1 MKMPSLT
8 VQIFIGL
15 VLGITI
21 GYFCPASVYPE
32 PVKWFGA
39 GAAIFLHLIKT
50 IIAPLIFATLVV
62 GIAGSGSAHAVG
74 RLGFKSLIYFE
85 VVTTF
90 ALGIGLAVVNIMKP
104 GVGVKLADTAAKGE
118 ALLQTQPTGTELITH
133 VFPTSVI
140 DSMARGDVLQIVV
153 FTIIFAVAAAAVK
166 AEPVINFAKSLADVM
181 FKYTEYVMRVAPFGV
196 ACAMAATVSEHGV
209 EVLLQLGKLVG
220 TLYLAL
226 AIFICCVLV
235 PIALFARVPL
245 VKFIGAVKEP
255 FLIAFTT
262 TSSEA
267 ALPKALL
274 AMERIGVPRSVVS
287 FVLPLGYTF
296 NLDGTTLYLSLAAM
310 FVAQA
315 AGVEMTLEQQL
326 LMLLTLMLTSKGVA
340 AVPRA
345 SLVILAGT
353 LATFNLPLAGIA
365 LILGVDTLMDMAR
378 TSVNVL
384 GNCLASAV
392 IAKWEG
398 VFGTTDD
405 TTLDVETV
413 EDFQHALDVESA
425 HHGASGHEGSAHGA
439 SAHEATTQG
448 SSVQGNSAHGTSA
461 AAHSHAPDGANGS
474 APEVSPEKASVSS
487 KATPTTHS

>member
-15 VLGITI
+15 VLGILI
-21 GYFCPASVYPE
+21 GWQFPE
-32 PVKWFGA
+32 AGKMMAA
-39 GAAIFLHLIKT
+39 GATIFLHLIKT

-90 ALGIGLAVVNIMKP
+90 ALGIGLLVVNVMKP
-104 GVGVKLADTAAKGE
+104 GAGVNLSSTAVNSTAE
-118 ALLQTQPTGTELITH
+118 ALLQKQPQGAELITH
-133 VFPTSVI
+133 IFPTSVI

-153 FTIIFAVAAAAVK
+153 FTILFAVAASAVK
-166 AEPVINFAKSLADVM
+166 AEPVINFARSLSDVM
-181 FKYTEYVMRVAPFGV
+181 FKYTEYVMKVAPIGV
-196 ACAMAATVSEHGV
+196 ACAMAATVGEHGV
-209 EVLLQLGKLVG
+209 NVLMSLGKLVG

-226 AIFICCVLV
+226 AIFITCVLL
-235 PIALFARVPL
+235 PIALIARIPL
-245 VKFIGAVKEP
+245 KKFVGAVKEP
-255 FLIAFTT
+255 FIIAFST

-267 ALPKALL
+267 ALPKAML
-274 AMERIGVPRSVVS
+274 AMEKIGVPRSVVS

-315 AGVEMTLEQQL
+315 AGVEMSLEQQL

-392 IAKWEG
+392 IARWEG
-398 VFGTTDD
+398 VFGTESD
-405 TTLDVETV
+405 TTVSVETV
-413 EDFQHALDVESA
+413 EGFTHALEHETAVSHAESEA
-425 HHGASGHEGSAHGA
+425 AAAAS
-439 SAHEATTQG
+439 
-448 SSVQGNSAHGTSA
+448 TSA
-461 AAHSHAPDGANGS
+461 AAP
-474 APEVSPEKASVSS
+474 VSN
-487 KATPTTHS
+487 T

>member
-15 VLGITI
+15 VIGILV
-21 GYFCPASVYPE
+21 GWQFPEVGVNLSV
-32 PVKWFGA
+32 GA
-39 GAAIFLHLIKT
+39 DVFLRLIKT

-62 GIAGSGSAHAVG
+62 GIAGTGSMHAVG
-74 RLGFKSLIYFE
+74 RLSLKSLIYFE
-85 VVTTF
+85 AVTTF
-90 ALGIGLAVVNIMKP
+90 ALFIGLLVVNVMQP
-104 GVGVKLADTAAKGE
+104 GAGISLAAATGGASNATAE
-118 ALLQTQPTGTELITH
+118 ALLAKQPQGGELITH

-140 DSMARGDVLQIVV
+140 DAMARGDVLQIVV
-153 FTIIFAVAAAAVK
+153 FTILFATAASAVK
-166 AEPVINFAKSLADVM
+166 AEPVINLARSLADVM
-181 FKYTEYVMRVAPFGV
+181 FKYTEYVMKVAPVGV
-196 ACAMAATVSEHGV
+196 ACAMAATVGKHGLM
-209 EVLLQLGKLVG
+209 VLLSLGKLVG

-226 AIFICCVLV
+226 VIFVVCVLL
-235 PIALFARVPL
+235 PIATFARIPIK
-245 VKFIGAVKEP
+245 KFIGAVKEP
-255 FLIAFTT
+255 FIIAFST

-267 ALPKALL
+267 ALPKAML
-274 AMERIGVPRSVVS
+274 AMERIGVPRSIVS

-315 AGVEMTLEQQL
+315 AGVNMPIEQQL

-353 LATFNLPLAGIA
+353 LATFNLPLSGIA

-398 VFGTTDD
+398 VFGTSDD
-405 TTLDVETV
+405 VVPDNLDNG
-413 EDFQHALDVESA
+413 LP
-425 HHGASGHEGSAHGA
+425 EGVSIPA
-439 SAHEATTQG
+439 EATA
-448 SSVQGNSAHGTSA
+448 VN
-461 AAHSHAPDGANGS
+461 
-474 APEVSPEKASVSS
+474 
-487 KATPTTHS
+487 

>member
-8 VQIFIGL
+8 TQIFIGL
-15 VLGITI
+15 AVGILV
-21 GYFCPASVYPE
+21 GYLFPAQGVML
-32 PVKWFGA
+32 KA
-39 GAAIFLHLIKT
+39 GADVFLHLIKS

-74 RLGFKSLIYFE
+74 RLSVKSLIYFE

-90 ALGIGLAVVNIMKP
+90 ALFIGLFVVNWLKP
-104 GVGVKLADTAAKGE
+104 GAGVNLSSTAEVGHELLAK
-118 ALLQTQPTGTELITH
+118 QPQGAELITH
-133 VFPTSVI
+133 IFPTSVI

-153 FTIIFAVAAAAVK
+153 FTILFASAAAAVK
-166 AEPVINFAKSLADVM
+166 ADMVINFCRSLSDVM
-181 FKYTEYVMRVAPFGV
+181 FKYTEYVMKIAPFGV
-196 ACAMAATVSEHGV
+196 ACAMAATVGQHGV
-209 EVLLQLGKLVG
+209 EVLFSLGKLVG

-226 AIFICCVLV
+226 AIFVIGILL
-235 PIALFARVPL
+235 PIALLARIPLMKFA
-245 VKFIGAVKEP
+245 GAVREP
-255 FLIAFTT
+255 FIIAFST

-267 ALPKALL
+267 ALPKAML
-274 AMERIGVPRSVVS
+274 AMEKIGVPRSVVS

-296 NLDGTTLYLSLAAM
+296 NLDGTTLYLSLAAI

-315 AGVEMTLEQQL
+315 AGVEMTIEQQL

-378 TSVNVL
+378 TSINVL

-392 IAKWEG
+392 VARWEG
-398 VFGTTDD
+398 VFGAAPD
-405 TTLDVETV
+405 TEEGGITVAAVDEFHNTLAAET
-413 EDFQHALDVESA
+413 
-425 HHGASGHEGSAHGA
+425 AS
-439 SAHEATTQG
+439 HEAG
-448 SSVQGNSAHGTSA
+448 SVTAK
-461 AAHSHAPDGANGS
+461 P
-474 APEVSPEKASVSS
+474 
-487 KATPTTHS
+487 

>member
-8 VQIFIGL
+8 TQIFIGL
-15 VLGITI
+15 ALGILI
-21 GYFCPASVYPE
+21 GWLFPAQAVWLS
-32 PVKWFGA
+32 A
-39 GAAIFLHLIKT
+39 GADIFLHLIKT

-62 GIAGSGSAHAVG
+62 GIAGSGSAHTVG
-74 RLGFKSLIYFE
+74 RLSVKSLIYFE

-90 ALGIGLAVVNIMKP
+90 ALGIGLLMVNIMKP
-104 GVGVKLADTAAKGE
+104 GAGVNLGAAATTGQELLAK
-118 ALLQTQPTGTELITH
+118 QPQGVELITH
-133 VFPTSVI
+133 IFPTSVI
-140 DSMARGDVLQIVV
+140 DAMARGDVLQIVV
-153 FTIIFAVAAAAVK
+153 FTILFAMAASAVK
-166 AEPVINFAKSLADVM
+166 AEPVINFCKSLSEVM
-181 FKYTEYVMRVAPFGV
+181 FKYTEYVMKVAPFGV
-196 ACAMAATVSEHGV
+196 ACAMAATVGKHGV
-209 EVLLQLGKLVG
+209 EVLFSLGKLVG

-226 AIFICCVLV
+226 IVFVLCVLL
-235 PIALFARVPL
+235 PIALVARIPLKKFAE
-245 VKFIGAVKEP
+245 AVKEP
-255 FLIAFTT
+255 FLIAFST

-267 ALPKALL
+267 ALPKAML

-315 AGVEMTLEQQL
+315 AGVDMPIGQQL

-378 TSVNVL
+378 TSINVL

-392 IAKWEG
+392 IARWEG
-398 VFGTTDD
+398 VFGTTGDAESVSVATVD
-405 TTLDVETV
+405 QFHNALASDAAASMDSDSASVIEHSATV
-413 EDFQHALDVESA
+413 E
-425 HHGASGHEGSAHGA
+425 
-439 SAHEATTQG
+439 
-448 SSVQGNSAHGTSA
+448 SV
-461 AAHSHAPDGANGS
+461 HS
-474 APEVSPEKASVSS
+474 
-487 KATPTTHS
+487 